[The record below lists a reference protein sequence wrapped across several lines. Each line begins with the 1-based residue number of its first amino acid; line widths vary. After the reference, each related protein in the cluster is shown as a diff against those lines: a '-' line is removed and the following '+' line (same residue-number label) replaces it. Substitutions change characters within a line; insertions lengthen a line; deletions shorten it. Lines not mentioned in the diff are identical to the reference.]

1 MARICVTGSHG
12 LIGSALSAR
21 LRADGHEVVGYDIAA
36 DERHDIVDPAAL
48 ASAVAGCSGVVH
60 LAAVSRVIWGEQDPG
75 ACHAVNVIGTRN
87 VLAAASSLRE
97 VGGIGGIGEVGGI
110 GEGRGL
116 REVRPWF
123 LFGSSREVYG
133 QARCLPVS
141 ESAGLAPL
149 NRYARSKLAAE
160 LLVEQAG
167 ADGLNTAVVRFSS
180 VYGSVADHPDRV
192 APAFARLAA
201 EGGALRVDG
210 AGTTLDFTHVSD
222 VVEAL
227 SQMVERLSSGRRLPP
242 LHLVS
247 GRATSLSALAN
258 LAVRCASGGTVTMAA
273 PRHYDVGRFV
283 GDPARAAR
291 VLGWRATTDI
301 REGMERLVEDFAKR

>member
-1 MARICVTGSHG
+1 MARVFVTGSHG
-12 LIGSALSAR
+12 LIGSALSER

-36 DERHDIVDPAAL
+36 DRRHDVVDPHAL
-48 ASAVAGCSGVVH
+48 ASAMAGCSGVVH
-60 LAAVSRVIWGEQDPG
+60 LAAVSRVIWGEHDPG

-87 VLAAASSLRE
+87 VLAATSS
-97 VGGIGGIGEVGGI
+97 
-110 GEGRGL
+110 L

-133 QARCLPVS
+133 QARHLPVS

-149 NRYARSKLAAE
+149 NCYARSKLDAE
-160 LLVEQAG
+160 LLVEQARAG
-167 ADGLNTAVVRFSS
+167 GLNTAIVRFSS

-201 EGGALRVDG
+201 EGGALRIDG
-210 AGTTLDFTHVSD
+210 GDTTLDFTHVSD
-222 VVEAL
+222 VAEAL
-227 SQMVERLSSGRRLPP
+227 SRMVERLSSGSRLPA

-247 GRATSLSALAN
+247 GRATSLSRLAD
-258 LAVRCASGGTVTMAA
+258 LAVRCASGGTIRMAA

-291 VLGWRATTDI
+291 VLGWRATTGI
-301 REGMERLVEDFAKR
+301 QEGIERLVEDFAKR